1 MEMWELV
8 EPFEVDNGELDSFR
22 QSLCFAVLGVEWERF
37 RQRLKSGERFTQV
50 VMTERSNR
58 LVRMTERQ
66 GRFVEHHPHCDGW
79 TEIIVGDY
87 SV

>member
-1 MEMWELV
+1 METWGLV
-8 EPFEVDNGELDSFR
+8 EPFEVDNGELASF
-22 QSLCFAVLGVEWERF
+22 SPALCFALGVEWELF
-37 RQRLKSGERFTQV
+37 RQRLATGERFTQL
-50 VMTERSNR
+50 VMTEGASR

-66 GRFVEHHPHCDGW
+66 NRFVEHHSHCDGW

>member
-22 QSLCFAVLGVEWERF
+22 QSLCFALGVEWERF

-50 VMTERSNR
+50 VMTEGSNR